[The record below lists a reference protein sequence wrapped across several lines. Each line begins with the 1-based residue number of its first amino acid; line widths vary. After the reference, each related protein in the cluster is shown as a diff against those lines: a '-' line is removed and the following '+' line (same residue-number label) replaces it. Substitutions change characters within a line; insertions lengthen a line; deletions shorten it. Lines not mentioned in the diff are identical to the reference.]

1 MQDRAIVAFQFTFL
15 RHDGHS
21 VSFELVDNPLL
32 TIIMGFTV
40 HGTRTEVALLLTE
53 QIGTVGIESRPYGG
67 LCLRLGGSLLAETAR
82 GEGEKE

>member
-1 MQDRAIVAFQFTFL
+1 
-15 RHDGHS
+15 
-21 VSFELVDNPLL
+21 
-32 TIIMGFTV
+32 MGFTV